1 MGLRF
6 RRWPLALGHS
16 DGSDPQDIRHICR
29 FRFGNEFVG
38 DVVGIPMPPEDFL
51 SDPEVALKRMIR
63 AVHWSSR
70 DGIRPVFCGC
80 WSREALQ
87 AHFDVPVTTGHLH
100 RRCLYRCDDRL
111 SQTGQDRVAV
121 VNQLTC

>member
-38 DVVGIPMPPEDFL
+38 DVVSIQCLLKTFFLIPKWL
-51 SDPEVALKRMIR
+51 
-63 AVHWSSR
+63 
-70 DGIRPVFCGC
+70 
-80 WSREALQ
+80 
-87 AHFDVPVTTGHLH
+87 
-100 RRCLYRCDDRL
+100 
-111 SQTGQDRVAV
+111 
-121 VNQLTC
+121 